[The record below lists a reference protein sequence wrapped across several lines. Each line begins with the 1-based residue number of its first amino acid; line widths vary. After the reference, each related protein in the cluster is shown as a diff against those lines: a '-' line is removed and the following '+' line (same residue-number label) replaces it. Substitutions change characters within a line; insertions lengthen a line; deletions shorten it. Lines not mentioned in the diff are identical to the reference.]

1 MYMDI
6 ATLLVELERY
16 IERPEELSLV
26 KVAFQIASLAH
37 QNQMRESGEPYITH
51 PLEVA
56 HILATMHQDTDT
68 ICAGLLHDVI
78 EDTDYTKESLAEE
91 LKQLH
96 GHFFPDE
103 RYQNI
108 VHLVDGVT
116 KVKQE
121 NYDTKI
127 IKATLEDERTIMI
140 KLADRL
146 HNMRTLQ
153 FKKDIA
159 KRKKIALKTF
169 NQFVP
174 WAKYLGA
181 YKIKYELEDLCF
193 QILSPDIYQ
202 KLKQFQSV
210 IYETAIFDL
219 NQRMK
224 ELDHVFLEKQIYYY
238 PKVKDVYGIYK
249 SGYPPL
255 DTDQKK
261 QITEEMLTDETVLKN
276 VYQTYKTIPELVQL
290 KIIVDTKEDC
300 YEIGDYLSKQNAFSL
315 LPNSYYDYIQYPK
328 KNMYQSLDFILNELW
343 LPIQYQI
350 RTNQMDLKNCYGNLY
365 HEDTKNKIDFVSRL
379 QKLIDTCSNDTEI
392 LNCFK
397 KLATTKICVTTLS
410 GEKILMD
417 PGNTVTDFAARIAS
431 TLPARMNQAYVNG
444 VAVRKDHVLEDGD
457 VVLIKTKEVEPTK
470 NIKVGY
476 QKQKVE

>member
-1 MYMDI
+1 MNI
-6 ATLLVELERY
+6 AKLLIELERY
-16 IERPEELSLV
+16 IDKPEELSLV
-26 KVAFQIASLAH
+26 KASYQIANLAH
-37 QNQMRESGEPYITH
+37 QNQTRESGEPYIMH

-56 HILATMHQDTDT
+56 YILATMHQDIDT

-78 EDTDYTKESLAEE
+78 EDTDYTKESLVEE
-91 LKQLH
+91 LKRMNQH
-96 GHFFPDE
+96 TFPTK

-116 KVKQE
+116 KVKKE

-153 FKKDIA
+153 FKKDEE

-193 QILSPDIYQ
+193 QILSPEIYQ

-210 IYETAIFDL
+210 IYETATFDL

-224 ELDHVFLEKQIYYY
+224 ELDQVFPDKQIYYY

-261 QITEEMLTDETVLKN
+261 QITEEMLTDENVLQS

-300 YEIGDYLSKQNAFSL
+300 YEIGNYLSKQNELSL
-315 LPNSYYDYIQYPK
+315 LENTYFDYIKYPK
-328 KNMYQSLDFILNELW
+328 KNMYQSLDFILKELW

-365 HEDTKNKIDFVSRL
+365 HEDTSTKIDFVNRL
-379 QKLIDTCSNDTEI
+379 QKLIDTCSNDIEI

-397 KLATTKICVTTLS
+397 KLATTKICISTLS
-410 GEKILMD
+410 GEEFLMD
-417 PGNTVTDFAARIAS
+417 PGNTVADFASRISS
-431 TLPARMNQAYVNG
+431 TLPERMNQAYVNG
-444 VAVRKDHVLEDGD
+444 VAVRKNQVLEDGD
-457 VVLIKTKEVEPTK
+457 VVVIKTKEVESEK
-470 NIKVGY
+470 SINLGY
-476 QKQKVE
+476 QKQKEIE